1 MTERVYQTL
10 IERLQT
16 AHGRSSL
23 KRIGFVAAAILAVI
37 FAVAAVYLG
46 VIHSP
51 SG

>member
-16 AHGRSSL
+16 AESRRSFR
-23 KRIGFVAAAILAVI
+23 RIGFIAAAILALL
-37 FAVAAVYLG
+37 FAVASVYLG

>member
-1 MTERVYQTL
+1 MTEHVRQTL
-10 IERLQT
+10 IERLQST
-16 AHGRSSL
+16 ES
-23 KRIGFVAAAILAVI
+23 KRAFKIIGFVAAAILALL

>member
-16 AHGRSSL
+16 TESKRSF
-23 KRIGFVAAAILAVI
+23 KTIGFVAAAILALL

-46 VIHSP
+46 VVHLP